1 MFRVPTTVKALG
13 ATAIFFAV
21 AACSPAPERS
31 AENARGVER
40 LQPVQLPEKGDVGP
54 EKIESDIVGRI
65 VRVSDVSGAGNPTE
79 WTFEKKEYRHV
90 EVLERKVNGNIQTLV
105 VFVTTRSNPDAD
117 EEQVQVSGKLQ
128 LNYERKAGQWVLTGI
143 ENLSFRYSVGVAT

>member
-1 MFRVPTTVKALG
+1 MLRVPTIVNALST
-13 ATAIFFAV
+13 TAMLIAV
-21 AACSPAPERS
+21 VACSPSPETQSNSARS
-31 AENARGVER
+31 VEK
-40 LQPVQLPEKGDVGP
+40 LQPVQLPEKGDVSP

-90 EVLERKVNGNIQTLV
+90 EVIDRKVNGNTQTLV
-105 VFVTTRSNPDAD
+105 VFVTTRSNPED

-128 LNYERKAGQWVLTGI
+128 LSYERKAGQWILTGI
-143 ENLSFRYSVGVAT
+143 QNLSFRYSVGVAT